1 MPSFVNHA
9 DALDALGDSASSAVA
24 TRRIA
29 PSDATTKDD
38 DARCLLCRRRRR
50 RSRAQ
55 DEIKT
60 TSPGLRSFADDAKA
74 FHSVKVDSDL
84 DSSAIRTVR
93 LT

>member
-29 PSDATTKDD
+29 PADATTKDD
-38 DARCLLCRRRRR
+38 DARCLLCRRRR